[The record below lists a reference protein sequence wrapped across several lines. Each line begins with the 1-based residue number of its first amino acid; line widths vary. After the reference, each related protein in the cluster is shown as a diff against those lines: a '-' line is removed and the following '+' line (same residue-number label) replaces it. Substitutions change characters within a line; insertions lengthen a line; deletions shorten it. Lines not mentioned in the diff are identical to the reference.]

1 MNDKSVTVLIEQ
13 FESAIELGQ
22 QAISALAQSFESDS
36 GGRFKIKARSAYR
49 LTVRVFGTTLHFA
62 TRLHGTLHST
72 EIAVFAE
79 HEFTKGPRHILSAP
93 IDANGTL
100 QIGNSTAQ
108 VEHCAAP
115 VTIAVLM
122 ALRNEGLFF
131 GD

>member
-1 MNDKSVTVLIEQ
+1 MNDKSATLLIEQ
-13 FESAIELGQ
+13 FESALGLGQ
-22 QAISALAQSFESDS
+22 QAINALAQSFEGDP
-36 GGRFKIKARSAYR
+36 GGRFKVKAKSASR
-49 LTVRVFGTTLHFA
+49 LTVRILGTTVHFA

-79 HEFTKGPRHILSAP
+79 HDFSKGPRHILSAP

-100 QIGNSTAQ
+100 QVGNNTAQ
-108 VEHCAAP
+108 VEQCAGL
-115 VTIAVLM
+115 VTVAVLM